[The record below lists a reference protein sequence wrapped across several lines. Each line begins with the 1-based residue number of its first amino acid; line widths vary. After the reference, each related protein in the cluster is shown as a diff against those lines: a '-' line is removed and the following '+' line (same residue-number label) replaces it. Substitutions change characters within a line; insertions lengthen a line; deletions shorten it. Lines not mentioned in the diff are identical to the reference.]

1 MFNVLTNDLGPES
14 VTCEERWVQVE
25 QLYPFPLIALPAQ
38 YSQMWWLTRLRDDEM
53 ITMMPDGDL
62 DDLDAVADN
71 EEDKD
76 STPEDD
82 A

>member
-1 MFNVLTNDLGPES
+1 
-14 VTCEERWVQVE
+14 
-25 QLYPFPLIALPAQ
+25 
-38 YSQMWWLTRLRDDEM
+38 M

-82 A
+82 AWPTNHLFANDDHHKGGDQHA